1 MNENKIGRYPLSKA
15 AVDAAARARVD
26 ENSALFIARGLQ
38 PARPWSTMTS
48 EDHAAERKMA
58 ARMLQAALQAWQ
70 PSQEQG
76 EVCEREQALSQRDG
90 AGRCIDGM
98 KAAVLTDGS

>member
-1 MNENKIGRYPLSKA
+1 MNDNGSAKYPLSKA
-15 AVDAAARARVD
+15 AVEAAAKARVD
-26 ENSALFIARGLQ
+26 EVAALFVARGLQ
-38 PARPWSTMTS
+38 PARPWSTMTH
-48 EDHAAERKMA
+48 EDHAAERKIA

>member
-1 MNENKIGRYPLSKA
+1 MTENQIGRYPLSKA
-15 AVDAAARARVD
+15 AIDAAARAGVD
-26 ENSALFIARGLQ
+26 GNSALFIARGLQ

-48 EDHAAERKMA
+48 EEHASERQTA
-58 ARMLQAALQAWQ
+58 AMMLWAALQAWQ

-76 EVCEREQALSQRDG
+76 EVCERERASSQRNS

-98 KAAVLTDGS
+98 KAAVLTYGS